1 MDKEIP
7 AVMFMDGSRKDEISK
22 SFNNNAFPNNFP
34 RINRG
39 LDNVCKEL
47 NEGKIPAKTHPEKS
61 YRKEHSER
69 SLSRERRNQSSKS
82 YKGHSDRSRSRE
94 RERTVRSPSSERKPF
109 IARGRSP
116 GRGQATRDLS
126 EDRNNNGII
135 TDPRKRSRS
144 RETRRSRSRDRGRLY
159 QPPQRRNRSRSPYS
173 RVRSP
178 KQRSPVDISEEIE
191 KERKRQERRAE
202 EKRRAEERRKRHE
215 EREKKEKQEE
225 EEKRKKEVQIK
236 KEPEDPEE

>member
-7 AVMFMDGSRKDEISK
+7 AAMFMDGSRKGEISK

-47 NEGKIPAKTHPEKS
+47 NEGKIPAKTDPEKS

-69 SLSRERRNQSSKS
+69 SLSRERRNQSSRS

-94 RERTVRSPSSERKPF
+94 RGRTVRSPSRERKPF

-236 KEPEDPEE
+236 KEPEDPDE